1 MWGGGYG
8 ASCLNEWL
16 FAPAWPLPV
25 LQFTQTKRPATST
38 LIERRDADPGICI
51 VISHVGIDAIQSFA
65 FDRHVFAFIAQTK
78 RHLTLAWARVHPCG
92 PVPLPAH
99 RPHLLP
105 CGLYTLTQSVCEAM
119 EIPFNERGVSVTRNA
134 LSAAGQ
140 VFPLREI
147 RAVRVVTIQKNKA
160 VPFGISGV
168 GLVGAIVGG
177 VLGSGAGFVCG
188 VMLIVVGYLA
198 WTTQDITH
206 RLMIESGD
214 SEREALSSLELAF
227 VERVEQAVRAAQ
239 SPAPVAQD

>member
-1 MWGGGYG
+1 
-8 ASCLNEWL
+8 
-16 FAPAWPLPV
+16 
-25 LQFTQTKRPATST
+25 
-38 LIERRDADPGICI
+38 
-51 VISHVGIDAIQSFA
+51 
-65 FDRHVFAFIAQTK
+65 
-78 RHLTLAWARVHPCG
+78 
-92 PVPLPAH
+92 
-99 RPHLLP
+99 
-105 CGLYTLTQSVCEAM
+105 M

-147 RAVRVVTIQKNKA
+147 RAVRVVTIQKNKV
-160 VPFGISGV
+160 VPFVISGV

-177 VLGSGAGFVCG
+177 VLGSGAGLVCG

-198 WTTQDITH
+198 WTTQDVTH

-239 SPAPVAQD
+239 SPAPVTQD